1 MLSVLAYHV
10 IIPNM
15 EKIMKKVLSI
25 ALILGATALMACPMQ
40 NGGMMQGSGMMLM
53 KKCECDT
60 SKLPTAFEKLGLS
73 DDQKAQIQK
82 IREEGKAFH
91 NQQRE
96 KVIAVL
102 TPEQLKAYEANAPKM
117 CPKQMPMKMQQM
129 PQGGMGCK
137 NCPQK

>member
-1 MLSVLAYHV
+1 
-10 IIPNM
+10 
-15 EKIMKKVLSI
+15 MKKVLSI

-40 NGGMMQGSGMMLM
+40 NGGMMKDSGMMM

-60 SKLPTAFEKLGLS
+60 SKLPKPFEKLGLN

-96 KVIAVL
+96 KMMAVL
-102 TPEQLKAYEANAPKM
+102 TPEQLKTFEANAPKM
-117 CPKQMPMKMQQM
+117 CPKQMPMKMQAKM
-129 PQGGMGCK
+129 PEGGMGCK
-137 NCPQK
+137 ECDKK